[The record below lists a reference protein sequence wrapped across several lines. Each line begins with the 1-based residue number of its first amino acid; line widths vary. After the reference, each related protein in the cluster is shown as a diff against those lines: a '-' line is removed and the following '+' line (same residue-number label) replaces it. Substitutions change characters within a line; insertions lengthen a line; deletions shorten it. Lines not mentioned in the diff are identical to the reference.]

1 MLIHSDT
8 YKNWY
13 LDPAKPHNVG
23 VIEYTSSNHNKANFH
38 KHKAYKTPWLKKSR
52 TLTGF

>member
-13 LDPAKPHNVG
+13 LDPAKPHNG
-23 VIEYTSSNHNKANFH
+23 IRLDYTSSNYNKTNFH
-38 KHKAYKTPWLKKSR
+38 KHKAYKIPWLKRSR
-52 TLTGF
+52 ILTDF